1 MWLSKLELSVALE
14 TAVAIS
20 RGNKFRGHDQL
31 FFVGKWIEC
40 YLVIVR
46 CRSASR
52 LTRSHWALGT
62 SLVRALSYDCGNV
75 EVVNRTFYRTLRV
88 SSSRLN
94 HMTDLSINIT
104 IYRSHVTMHTATTI
118 QMIGCCNVFAV
129 PWSSCIDSS
138 VVFLTVDQNTLAPAF
153 LWALFCNHGSIPR
166 RYRKYSLF
174 ASYPQA
180 RLLCNETG
188 RMRLAPKKERG
199 LERIRGN

>member
-1 MWLSKLELSVALE
+1 MRLPSRYPGATSFVVTTNCFLWESGSSATWSLFDVALQ
-14 TAVAIS
+14 AD
-20 RGNKFRGHDQL
+20 F
-31 FFVGKWIEC
+31 
-40 YLVIVR
+40 
-46 CRSASR
+46 
-52 LTRSHWALGT
+52 TRSHWALGT
-62 SLVRALSYDCGNV
+62 SLVRALSYGCGNV
-75 EVVNRTFYRTLRV
+75 EVVERTFYRTLRV